1 MQAGGATI
9 SALANLTTM
18 NLSRN
23 KFKRLTSEISKLDN
37 LIEIDLS
44 ENR

>member
-1 MQAGGATI
+1 
-9 SALANLTTM
+9 M